1 MSSFN
6 NMFKKNKDKSKRNS
20 INITDF
26 SLNLNRE
33 KKEIKD
39 TSSLSSG
46 VEVYSDIIDQ
56 QYDVRTR
63 EVYSDLDPQY
73 EIECEQKYE
82 QRLPYEQKFEQNYET
97 KDNFKKLKNKFDT
110 PKPVAPKPN
119 TFVCETCN
127 MSSSNSQFIILNCNH
142 IFHINCLAKLQLK
155 NAINCQVIDNDSFFN
170 KVKCSTC
177 NDPLESSEI
186 MMIHNKFYK
195 GTSVFI
201 NDHNKTLN
209 KLESQINVLKEEM
222 KVCMEYKQKLEFEQ
236 QKSKQILTLLNTL
249 PI

>member
-26 SLNLNRE
+26 SMNLKTNS
-33 KKEIKD
+33 KD
-39 TSSLSSG
+39 RDNISLSTDS
-46 VEVYSDIIDQ
+46 EVI
-56 QYDVRTR
+56 TH

-73 EIECEQKYE
+73 EQEHYDNYE
-82 QRLPYEQKFEQNYET
+82 QRLPYEPYEQNYET

-110 PKPVAPKPN
+110 PKPVAPKQN

>member
-1 MSSFN
+1 
-6 NMFKKNKDKSKRNS
+6 MFKKNKDKSKRNS

-26 SLNLNRE
+26 SLNLNRD
-33 KKEIKD
+33 KKEIRD
-39 TSSLSSG
+39 TSSLSTDS
-46 VEVYSDIIDQ
+46 EIH
-56 QYDVRTR
+56 TR

-73 EIECEQKYE
+73 EMEYEQK
-82 QRLPYEQKFEQNYET
+82 LPYEQLEPKYESKYEQNYET
-97 KDNFKKLKNKFDT
+97 KDNFQQLKNKYDT
-110 PKPVAPKPN
+110 PKPVAPKYDTPQSIRA
-119 TFVCETCN
+119 FMCEMCN
-127 MSSSNSQFIILNCNH
+127 KSSSNSQFIILNCNH

-155 NAINCQVIDNDSFFN
+155 NAINCQVIDNDTFFN

-201 NDHNKTLN
+201 NDHNKTIN
-209 KLESQINVLKEEM
+209 KLESEINVLKEEM

>member
-1 MSSFN
+1 MNFYNTNLKNKFFMSSFN
-6 NMFKKNKDKSKRNS
+6 NIFKKNKDKSKRNS
-20 INITDF
+20 INLGDF
-26 SLNLNRE
+26 SQNLKKNVRDSSDSEILNRE
-33 KKEIKD
+33 
-39 TSSLSSG
+39 L
-46 VEVYSDIIDQ
+46 YSDIESI
-56 QYDVRTR
+56 
-63 EVYSDLDPQY
+63 S
-73 EIECEQKYE
+73 EQK
-82 QRLPYEQKFEQNYET
+82 LPYEQNYET
-97 KDNFKKLKNKFDT
+97 KDNFQKLKQKFET
-110 PKPVAPKPN
+110 PKTVSQKQN

-142 IFHINCLAKLQLK
+142 IFHINCLAKIQLT
-155 NAINCQVIDNDSFFN
+155 NAINCQIIDNDTFFN

-201 NDHNKTLN
+201 TNHNKTIN
-209 KLESQINVLKEEM
+209 KLESQINCLKEEM

>member
-6 NMFKKNKDKSKRNS
+6 MFGKKYKESKRNS
-20 INITDF
+20 IGDF
-26 SLNLNRE
+26 SINL
-33 KKEIKD
+33 KKSIRD
-39 TSSLSSG
+39 TSTDSEIL
-46 VEVYSDIIDQ
+46 
-56 QYDVRTR
+56 TR
-63 EVYSDLDPQY
+63 EVYSDIDLDLDSQDD
-73 EIECEQKYE
+73 KK
-82 QRLPYEQKFEQNYET
+82 LPYESDSTYET
-97 KDNFKKLKNKFDT
+97 KDNFKKLKEKFET
-110 PKPVAPKPN
+110 PKRVSKKQN
-119 TFVCETCN
+119 TFICETCN

-142 IFHINCLAKLQLK
+142 IFHINCLAKIQLT
-155 NAINCQVIDNDSFFN
+155 NAINCQIIDNETFFN

-195 GTSVFI
+195 GISVFI
-201 NDHNKTLN
+201 TTHNNTIN
-209 KLESQINVLKEEM
+209 KLESQINCLKEEM

>member
-26 SLNLNRE
+26 SLNLKTGVKDR
-33 KKEIKD
+33 D
-39 TSSLSSG
+39 TSSISTDS
-46 VEVYSDIIDQ
+46 EIHNRD
-56 QYDVRTR
+56 
-63 EVYSDLDPQY
+63 VYSDLDLQY
-73 EIECEQKYE
+73 EQND
-82 QRLPYEQKFEQNYET
+82 QRLPYQQFEQIYEQDEQKLPYEQYET
-97 KDNFKKLKNKFDT
+97 QDNFEKLKNKFDK
-110 PKPVAPKPN
+110 PKHVAPKQN
-119 TFVCETCN
+119 TFICETCN
-127 MSSSNSQFIILNCNH
+127 QSSSNSQFIILNCNH
-142 IFHINCLAKLQLK
+142 IFHINCLAKIQLT
-155 NAINCQVIDNDSFFN
+155 NAINCPVIDNESFFN

-201 NDHNKTLN
+201 NDHNKTIN

>member
-6 NMFKKNKDKSKRNS
+6 NMFSKKNRDKSKRNS
-20 INITDF
+20 IGDF
-26 SLNLNRE
+26 SFNLKKHLIDTNSVSTDSEILN
-33 KKEIKD
+33 
-39 TSSLSSG
+39 
-46 VEVYSDIIDQ
+46 
-56 QYDVRTR
+56 R
-63 EVYSDLDPQY
+63 EVYSDLDSQS
-73 EIECEQKYE
+73 EQK
-82 QRLPYEQKFEQNYET
+82 LPYELPYELPHQQNYET
-97 KDNFKKLKNKFDT
+97 KDNFQKLKQKFDT
-110 PKPVAPKPN
+110 PKTLSQKQN
-119 TFVCETCN
+119 TFICETCN

-142 IFHINCLAKLQLK
+142 IFHINCLAKIQLT
-155 NAINCQVIDNDSFFN
+155 NAINCQIIDNETFFN

-177 NDPLESSEI
+177 HDPLESSEI

-201 NDHNKTLN
+201 TNHNKTIN
-209 KLESQINVLKEEM
+209 KLESQINCLKEEM